1 MFKNYLKIAFRN
13 LLRYKAFSFINIFGL
28 ALGMTCSILIMLWV
42 KDELSYNKFHANL
55 DNLYRVIE
63 DQHYPGGE
71 DLVLENSPGP
81 LADALKKE
89 FPEITHATNISW
101 NTQVLFANGDNTFK
115 ERGAYVSPDFLQ
127 MFSFPLVKGDAK
139 TALNQP
145 NSVIIGET
153 LADKYFGSTDVIGR
167 IIKIN
172 NESSYKITGVMQDVP
187 KNSSLQFSFLMPV
200 MDFKNQPGNEWLKE
214 WGGNGI
220 RTMVML
226 RPDAD
231 KNAVNAKIEK
241 FLVKKNPGSTIDIF
255 LQPIAD
261 MHLYGYFKPG
271 RMADGGIR
279 YVKLFS
285 VVAIFVLVIACI
297 NFMNLSTAR
306 SAKRA
311 KEVGVR
317 KVIGAVRSVLMG
329 QFIGESILIS
339 VLAIFI
345 AMGLTQLFLPVFN
358 ELTGKAIKLHFADPV
373 FLGSLLLIAVV
384 TGVLA
389 GSYPAI
395 FLSSFKPVSVLKGT
409 LKFSNKVAF
418 FRKGLVVFQFGLSAV
433 LIIGT
438 VVVYRQVEF
447 MRKKDIGLNREN
459 VAYITLEGD
468 LVKQGES
475 FKYELAQAPGIKA
488 VGAASQTPI
497 MVGSNGGDVQ
507 WKGKDPNKDILF
519 SFLQTDY
526 SFLHTMDI
534 KLKDGRFFS
543 QEFGADSVKVVVNE
557 EAVRLMGLKEPLGEK
572 IKVNDTELNIIGVV
586 KDFNVTGLQAPIQP
600 LLMFLGLENAR
611 YVMIR
616 TEAGQT
622 EQAIA
627 SLEKLSK
634 KYNPNYPVD
643 YHFLD
648 EDFENMFKSEQVI
661 GKLANYF
668 AGIAIVI
675 SCLGLFGLALFTAEQ
690 RTKEIGI
697 RKVLGASVPGIVGML
712 SKDFLKLV
720 FIANIIAWPL
730 GWYLMHNWLQ
740 DYPYREELSWW
751 IFAAAG
757 LATLVIAFLTVSFQA
772 VRAAVANPVQ
782 SLRSE

>member
-63 DQHYPGGE
+63 DQHYSGGE
-71 DLVLENSPGP
+71 DFVFENSPGP

-89 FPEITHATNISW
+89 FPEITHTTNISW
-101 NTQVLFANGDNTFK
+101 KMQLLFANGHNTFK
-115 ERGAYVSPDFLQ
+115 ENGVYVSPEFLQ
-127 MFSFPLVKGDAK
+127 MFSFPLIKGDAQ

-145 NSVIIGET
+145 NSVIIDKT

-167 IIKIN
+167 ILKIN
-172 NESSYKITGVMQDVP
+172 NESSYKVTGVMQDVP

-231 KNAVNAKIEK
+231 KDAVNAKIEK
-241 FLVKKNPGSTIDIF
+241 LLRKKNPDSTIDIF

-285 VVAIFVLVIACI
+285 VVAVFVLVIACI

-345 AMGLTQLFLPVFN
+345 ALGLTQLFLPVFN
-358 ELTGKAIKLHFADPV
+358 DLTGKAIKLQLADPV
-373 FLGSLLLIAVV
+373 FLGSLLLIALV

-409 LKFSNKVAF
+409 LKFSNKVIL

-468 LVKQGES
+468 LVKQAES

-497 MVGSNGGDVQ
+497 MVGNNGGGIE

-526 SFLHTMDI
+526 NFLHTMDI

-543 QEFGADSVKVVVNE
+543 KEFGADSVKVVVNE

-572 IKVNDTELNIIGVV
+572 IKVGDTEVNIIGVV
-586 KDFNVTGLQAPIQP
+586 KDFNVKELQAPMQP

-611 YVMIR
+611 YVMVR
-616 TEAGQT
+616 TKPGQT
-622 EQAIA
+622 EQAIV

-648 EDFENMFKSEQVI
+648 EDFENMFRSEQVI

-668 AGIAIVI
+668 AGIAILI
-675 SCLGLFGLALFTAEQ
+675 SALGLFGLAMFTAEQ

-697 RKVLGASVPGIVGML
+697 RKVLGASAGGIVAML

-720 FIANIIAWPL
+720 LIANIIAWPL

-740 DYPYREELSWW
+740 DYAFRVEINWW

-757 LATLVIAFLTVSFQA
+757 LATLAIAFLTVAFQA
-772 VRAAVANPVQ
+772 IRAAIANPVQ

>member
-81 LADALKKE
+81 LAEALKKE

-101 NTQVLFANGDNTFK
+101 NTQLLFAHHGKSFK
-115 ERGAYVSPDFLQ
+115 EEGVYVSPDFLQ
-127 MFSFPLVKGDAK
+127 MFSFSLLAGDAK
-139 TALNQP
+139 TALSQP
-145 NSVIIGET
+145 NSLIIDET
-153 LADKYFGSTDVIGR
+153 LAKKYFGTTDALGKIL
-167 IIKIN
+167 KIN
-172 NESSYKITGVMQDVP
+172 NESSYKVTGVLHDVP
-187 KNSSLQFSFLMPV
+187 KNSSLRFNFLMPV
-200 MDFKNQPGNEWLKE
+200 MDFKNQPGNEWLAE
-214 WGGNGI
+214 WGNNGI

-231 KNAVNAKIEK
+231 RKALNAKIEK
-241 FLVKKNPGSTIDIF
+241 ILRKHNPDSSIDIF
-255 LQPIAD
+255 LQPVAD
-261 MHLYGYFKPG
+261 MHLYPYFKPG
-271 RMADGGIR
+271 RVTYGTIQFVR
-279 YVKLFS
+279 LFS

-345 AMGLTQLFLPVFN
+345 AIGLAQLFLPVFN
-358 ELTGKAIKLHFADPV
+358 ELTGKGIKLQFSDPV
-373 FLGSLLLIAVV
+373 FLGTLTLIALV
-384 TGVLA
+384 TGLLA

-395 FLSSFKPVSVLKGT
+395 FLSSFKPVTVLKGT
-409 LKFSNKVAF
+409 LKFSNKVAL
-418 FRKGLVVFQFGLSAV
+418 FRKSLVVFQFGLSAV

-438 VVVYRQVEF
+438 VVVYRQVAF
-447 MRKKDIGLNREN
+447 MRSKDIGLNREN
-459 VAYITLEGD
+459 VAYINLEGD
-468 LVKQGES
+468 LSKRAEA

-488 VGAASQTPI
+488 VGAASQSPI
-497 MVGSNGGDVQ
+497 RVGNNGSGIE
-507 WKGKDPNKDILF
+507 WPGKNPNANILF

-526 SFLHTMDI
+526 GFINTMDI
-534 KLKDGRFFS
+534 KLKEGRFF
-543 QEFGADSVKVVVNE
+543 QKEYGADSVKVVVNE
-557 EAVRLMGLKEPLGEK
+557 EAARLMGMKNPVGEK
-572 IKVNDTELNIIGVV
+572 IKAGDTDVHIIGVV
-586 KDFNVTGLQAPIQP
+586 KDFNVMGLQRPMQP
-600 LLMFLGLENAR
+600 LLMFLGLENANYIMVR
-611 YVMIR
+611 MA
-616 TEAGQT
+616 AGQT
-622 EQAIA
+622 EKGIA
-627 SLEKLSK
+627 SLERLTK
-634 KYNPNYPVD
+634 KYNPNYPFE

-648 EDFENMFKSEQVI
+648 QEYEDMFKGEQVI

-697 RKVLGASVPGIVGML
+697 RKVLGASVGGIVAML
-712 SKDFLKLV
+712 SQDFLKLV
-720 FIANIIAWPL
+720 LVANIIAWPL
-730 GWYLMHNWLQ
+730 GWYLMQNWLQ
-740 DYPYREELSWW
+740 DYAYRAELSWW

-757 LATLVIAFLTVSFQA
+757 LATLVIAFLTVAFQA
-772 VRAAVANPVQ
+772 IRAAIANPVQ